1 MNKILVVGSAN
12 VDFVSAVGRL
22 PRSGETVHGS
32 DLVTTFGGKGANQAV
47 AAARLGGDTHFVG
60 CLGSDASGD
69 AYLGHLE
76 SEGIG
81 VSRVRR
87 SPRPSGC
94 ALIAVDPDGD
104 NIIICAP
111 GANQD
116 LLPKSIADLHEL
128 VEPGD
133 LLLLQFEIPMDTNVR
148 VAEIARTHGARLLLN
163 PSPAQECN
171 ALFAAGVDVMVL
183 NEHEAARY
191 LGEPDTDAL
200 ARHTAEKLLERV
212 REAVIVTRGSA
223 PAWLFTRDDHYE
235 IAPPPVLP
243 VDTVGAGDTF
253 LGALA
258 VAIAESKPWPESVQF
273 AHNAAALST
282 LSLGAQS
289 AMPHRREVDARM
301 RQE

>member
-1 MNKILVVGSAN
+1 MSKIIVVGSAN
-12 VDFVSAVGRL
+12 VDFVSAV
-22 PRSGETVHGS
+22 PRIPHAGETVNGG

-47 AAARLGGDTHFVG
+47 AAARLGGNTHFVG

-69 AYLGHLE
+69 AYLAHLE
-76 SEGIG
+76 AEGIG

-87 SPRPSGC
+87 SPRPNGC

-116 LLPKSIADLHEL
+116 LLPESITDLGEL
-128 VEPGD
+128 IDPGD
-133 LLLLQFEIPMDTNVR
+133 LVLVQFEIPMATNVR
-148 VAEIARTHGARLLLN
+148 VAETTSTAGGRLLLN
-163 PSPAQECN
+163 PSPAQDCD
-171 ALFAAGVDVMVL
+171 ALFAAGVDVLVL

-191 LGEPDTDAL
+191 LGERDADAV

-212 REAVIVTRGSA
+212 REAVIVTRGAA
-223 PAWLFTRDDHYE
+223 PAWVFTQSGHNE
-235 IAPPPVLP
+235 ISPPAVLP

-258 VAIAESKPWPESVQF
+258 VAIAEGYDWDDAVRF
-273 AHNAAALST
+273 AHTAAALST

-301 RQE
+301 H

>member
-1 MNKILVVGSAN
+1 MSKIIVVGSAN
-12 VDFVSAVGRL
+12 VDFVSAV
-22 PRSGETVHGS
+22 PRIPHAGETVNGG

-47 AAARLGGDTHFVG
+47 AAVRLGGDTHFVG

-69 AYLGHLE
+69 AYLAHLE
-76 SEGIG
+76 AEGIG

-87 SPRPSGC
+87 SSRPNGC
-94 ALIAVDPDGD
+94 ALIAVDTDGD

-116 LLPKSIADLHEL
+116 LLPESISDLEEL
-128 VEPGD
+128 IAPGD
-133 LLLLQFEIPMDTNVR
+133 LVLMQFEIPMATNVR
-148 VAEIARTHGARLLLN
+148 VAEITKKAGGRLLLN
-163 PSPAQECN
+163 PSPAQESE
-171 ALFAAGVDVMVL
+171 ALFAAGVDVLVL

-191 LGEPDTDAL
+191 LGERDADAV
-200 ARHTAEKLLERV
+200 ARHTAEKLLDRV
-212 REAVIVTRGSA
+212 REAVIVTRGAA
-223 PAWLFTRDDHYE
+223 PAWVFTQDGHHE
-235 IAPPPVLP
+235 IAPPAVLP

-258 VAIAESKPWPESVQF
+258 VALAEGYEWSEAVRF
-273 AHNAAALST
+273 AHTAAALST

-301 RQE
+301 H